1 MADPVSAFEH
11 YERVAI
17 AYDAAAH
24 ERFYRHVADELLELL
39 PGDLAPRSI
48 LEIGAGTGFATAALR
63 ERFPDSQLDAVEPS
77 SAMLVAARRRVPDA
91 RFQPCVLADARVE
104 RADLVA
110 CSVAAHW
117 LPAEDRRRLLDL
129 AHGGALALSVPVAL
143 EPPLPAGNLLL
154 QRLAWRLRARPSW
167 ERGARAFAHELA
179 GRASAARRL
188 VVRETYPDA
197 RSLADSLRTRGA
209 LMAVLG
215 EEFADEGYELL
226 GANASTGPLA
236 FAWAFELLIVDGRD
250 WRLPRSASA

>member
-1 MADPVSAFEH
+1 MSAFEH
-11 YERVAI
+11 YERVAL
-17 AYDAAAH
+17 AYDAVAH
-24 ERFYRHVADELLELL
+24 ERFYRHVADELFALL
-39 PGDLAPRSI
+39 PSDLTPRSI

-63 ERFPDSQLDAVEPS
+63 ERFPDSRLDAVEPS

-91 RFQPCVLADARVE
+91 RFQPCTLADACVGP
-104 RADLVA
+104 ADLVA

-117 LPAEDRRRLLDL
+117 LSAEDRRRLLDL
-129 AHGGALALSVPVAL
+129 ARDGVLALSVPVAL

-215 EEFADEGYELL
+215 EGCVEEAHAVLC
-226 GANASTGPLA
+226 AHASIGPLE
-236 FAWAFELLIVDGRD
+236 FAWAFDLLIVDGRGYE
-250 WRLPRSASA
+250 LPRFASA